1 MEYGSLISSRLK
13 LERDKGLEIIKDILK
28 SPKDGEISSLE
39 ATVLELLREGV
50 NWESI
55 LGALCAAG
63 LVLEAGVGSED
74 FCTTVQAALPDLL
87 EHEEPRVRLAAG
99 EIFLK

>member
-39 ATVLELLREGV
+39 ATVLELLREGG
-50 NWESI
+50 E
-55 LGALCAAG
+55 LGEYPGGPVCCR
-63 LVLEAGVGSED
+63 VGVGGW
-74 FCTTVQAALPDLL
+74 CGL
-87 EHEEPRVRLAAG
+87 
-99 EIFLK
+99 